1 VKTVGS
7 NKIFIITGTTRGLG
21 EAFVSAII
29 ENSQDTIVSVSRSLT
44 DEQKEYEPG
53 RFKFIECD
61 LTEQN
66 IASKIELFNNY
77 IAEEEIIF
85 ISNASLI
92 APVSRVGTFDDN
104 KINDLVLVNVKAPIT
119 ICNFLLNKF
128 NDRKITVINISSGAS
143 TKPIACWSL
152 YCSTKAA
159 MSMFIEVMTQEYPE
173 HRFYNIDPGI
183 MDTDMQLT
191 IRNSEF
197 NRLEEFKKYKENGL
211 LKSPRVIA
219 DQILARVL

>member
-1 VKTVGS
+1 MKTVGS
-7 NKIFIITGTTRGLG
+7 KKMFIITGTTRGLG
-21 EAFVSAII
+21 EAFVSAIM
-29 ENSQDTIVSVSRSLT
+29 ENSKDSIVSVSRSLT
-44 DEQKEYEPG
+44 EKQKEYDTG
-53 RFKFIECD
+53 RFNFIECD
-61 LTEQN
+61 FTEQN
-66 IASKIELFNNY
+66 IAGKIELFSHY
-77 IAEEEIIF
+77 IAGDEIVF

-92 APVSRVGTFDDN
+92 APISKVGTFDEN
-104 KINDLVLVNVKAPIT
+104 KINDLVLVNVKTPIA

-159 MSMFIEVMTQEYPE
+159 MSMFLEVMTQEYPE
-173 HRFYNIDPGI
+173 HKFYTIDPGI

-197 NRLEEFKKYKENGL
+197 NKLEEFIKYKEKGL